1 MNNNRN
7 IFIQQL
13 PIEYQNT
20 ILEKLVEYYTKYFRD
35 MPIIEIVNK
44 INDIMCDRVWVLE
57 DTLPELLI
65 ELNI

>member
-1 MNNNRN
+1 MNNRN

-13 PIEYQNT
+13 PIEYQDT
-20 ILEKLVEYYTKYFRD
+20 ILKKLVEYYAKYFRD
-35 MPIIEIVNK
+35 MPIIEIVNN

>member
-1 MNNNRN
+1 MNNRN

-13 PIEYQNT
+13 PIEYQN
-20 ILEKLVEYYTKYFRD
+20 IISKRLVEYYTKYFRD

-44 INDIMCDRVWVLE
+44 ISDIMCDRAWVLE